1 MLKKQLRKIISL
13 IIITAFVGRLAS
25 PLAVLAQSSPP
36 EAPSAPSAPSGP
48 GSPPQAPSAPSAPS
62 GPSNPPT
69 PPDYTYTY
77 VIPTPPDGG
86 SPAPTGEA
94 LPTGEVLPTGEA
106 LPTGSQS
113 SADPTTA
120 PGTAGN
126 NSSGYSSGSVNDPYN
141 LTTGPGSYN
150 YGSEIIDQKMEVLN
164 KNLAEIQNKVD
175 ALTSSGFNYANLNT
189 LNGEV
194 YTGNVISTVNLM
206 NKLNS
211 NMSGLGTFSTF
222 SLYGRY
228 LGDIGLQF
236 TEGSPLSAF
245 ISASETVAKNSITG
259 PMSQNYSI
267 SDGNFTVKE
276 ANGNDAKLT
285 NDINL
290 GADTGSNS
298 ASLNTGNGIIQT
310 GNASALG
317 NIINMVNSNINVSK
331 WLFAVLNIFGELAGN
346 IILPQEDGSS
356 SGESVSGG
364 GTMVGNENTGP
375 MSTNYAS
382 ATTNN
387 TAEFS
392 NVNNADIVSTLNV
405 DANTGNN
412 EANYNT
418 GGDSTIKTGDVNVA
432 ASIFNFVNTNIIGR
446 TLMLG
451 FINVFGSW
459 TGNFI
464 TPGTQ
469 KENDSLALL
478 KDPPLGG
485 TDDPEEKNSKEKEE
499 DVVTQTNSDDES
511 DDPGSTNGD
520 SKKTKRIVYIRKT
533 PNLYPQFSYPSS
545 QMVQGISTTN
555 PGFDLPKTK
564 GASKNVVSVNLAWLI
579 LLLPCVILWRI
590 RKGLIKNLAYTVRLL
605 LL

>member
-1 MLKKQLRKIISL
+1 MLNKQFRKIISL
-13 IIITAFVGRLAS
+13 IIITAFLGRLVS

-48 GSPPQAPSAPSAPS
+48 ASPPQAPSAPGGAPSAPS
-62 GPSNPPT
+62 GPSAPSYSPSAPSGPSSP
-69 PPDYTYTY
+69 PPDYSY
-77 VIPTPPDGG
+77 VAPT
-86 SPAPTGEA
+86 SAPAPTGEVLSTGEI
-94 LPTGEVLPTGEA
+94 LPTGEVLPTGN
-106 LPTGSQS
+106 QS
-113 SADPTTA
+113 STDQATA
-120 PGTAGN
+120 PGIAGD
-126 NSSGYSSGSVNDPYN
+126 NSGGYSSGSVNDPYN
-141 LTTGPGSYN
+141 LSTGPGSYN

-164 KNLAEIQNKVD
+164 KNLADIQNKVD

-222 SLYGRY
+222 NLYGSY

-276 ANGNDAKLT
+276 DNGNDAKIT

-290 GADTGSNS
+290 GADSGSNS

-310 GNASALG
+310 GDASALG

-346 IILPQEDGSS
+346 IILPREDGSS
-356 SGESVSGG
+356 SGESASGG

-382 ATTNN
+382 STTNN
-387 TAEFS
+387 TAEFT
-392 NVNNADIVSTLNV
+392 NINNADIVSTLNV

-412 EANYNT
+412 TAR
-418 GGDSTIKTGDVNVA
+418 S
-432 ASIFNFVNTNIIGR
+432 
-446 TLMLG
+446 
-451 FINVFGSW
+451 
-459 TGNFI
+459 
-464 TPGTQ
+464 
-469 KENDSLALL
+469 
-478 KDPPLGG
+478 
-485 TDDPEEKNSKEKEE
+485 EE
-499 DVVTQTNSDDES
+499 
-511 DDPGSTNGD
+511 
-520 SKKTKRIVYIRKT
+520 
-533 PNLYPQFSYPSS
+533 
-545 QMVQGISTTN
+545 
-555 PGFDLPKTK
+555 
-564 GASKNVVSVNLAWLI
+564 
-579 LLLPCVILWRI
+579 
-590 RKGLIKNLAYTVRLL
+590 
-605 LL
+605 